1 MNFRQLT
8 YFIAV
13 AEELH
18 FGRAAERLDMA
29 QPPLSRQIKQLEEE
43 LGAVLFNRGR
53 SAITLTQAGERLLK
67 RGTSI
72 LAQMEDTRLEV
83 RRLGQG
89 AEGRLRIGFVGSATF
104 GILPNI
110 IRSFRANYPEV
121 NLSLIPMNN
130 AQLHR
135 ALVSRE
141 LDVAFARP
149 ALQDAEFVTRELLE
163 EKLILALP
171 DVVDTGGRTVAKLE
185 RLETHNLILYP
196 EYPRPSYADFVLNAC
211 EAAGFKVPMRV
222 GLSKIAPTDRH
233 GDAGDVGRVVRRQE
247 QDRACLFVERS
258 VAFHERG
265 SGRLI
270 HDGAIPILALLLL
283 RVRVTRHHARRRLRP
298 AGCCRHNADATC
310 RNLPGEACG
319 DRVHAALGRRVWQA
333 VEPARGDRRD
343 VDDHAAF
350 PRQHVVQ
357 RRTAAIERG
366 EQRPSHLGVDLL
378 RFVVLVGLGPDR
390 AAHVVHQ
397 DVDPAPEFDGAPHR
411 LFAALPGLEVHA
423 DRLGLAPRLADG
435 GDNLVSCGRAVD
447 DQNLALLRR
456 PRVPRRAG
464 RCPGP
469 RRSRP

>member
-43 LGAVLFNRGR
+43 LGAILFNRGR
-53 SAITLTQAGERLLK
+53 SAITLTQAGERMLE

-171 DVVDTGGRTVAKLE
+171 DVVDTGGRTVARLE
-185 RLETHNLILYP
+185 RLQTHNLILYP
-196 EYPRPSYADFVLNAC
+196 EYPRPSYADFVLDAC
-211 EAAGFKVPMRV
+211 EAAGFTVPMRV
-222 GLSKIAPTDRH
+222 WCMDLQTALSLVS
-233 GDAGDVGRVVRRQE
+233 VGEGVCIVPE
-247 QDRACLFVERS
+247 S
-258 VAFHERG
+258 V
-265 SGRLI
+265 S
-270 HDGAIPILALLLL
+270 
-283 RVRVTRHHARRRLRP
+283 
-298 AGCCRHNADATC
+298 N
-310 RNLPGEACG
+310 
-319 DRVHAALGRRVWQA
+319 
-333 VEPARGDRRD
+333 
-343 VDDHAAF
+343 
-350 PRQHVVQ
+350 
-357 RRTAAIERG
+357 
-366 EQRPSHLGVDLL
+366 
-378 RFVVLVGLGPDR
+378 
-390 AAHVVHQ
+390 
-397 DVDPAPEFDGAPHR
+397 
-411 LFAALPGLEVHA
+411 
-423 DRLGLAPRLADG
+423 APRKGMKFLKIEPEIARTTLSVNYRLDEQGVHVQNFVKLAQKVARKI
-435 GDNLVSCGRAVD
+435 L
-447 DQNLALLRR
+447 
-456 PRVPRRAG
+456 
-464 RCPGP
+464 
-469 RRSRP
+469 